1 MPNFSMVLTAAGAE
15 LLAKGVAGKTMQFTA
30 IAVGDGTF
38 SGSPVDATAL
48 QREVKRLPIQR
59 MTRRKNTV
67 SLRATLEAGTV
78 KSGFIWTEL
87 GVFATDPDTQGDVLY
102 MYGYAGAE
110 SDAVPAA
117 NEPTI
122 IEKIINV
129 TAIVASAENVTA
141 IIDTSL
147 VYLTQ
152 ADLEAH
158 NADPEANPAAI
169 QAHNDNPKAHEVLF
183 SQKADLGEDGKIP
196 DEQLPDMDY
205 VARTWDTM
213 TGNLT
218 MSDGATVTGLPTPSG
233 NADAVPKSF
242 LTAQLSNYLAR
253 SGGTMS
259 GTINMNSKKITNL
272 PTPTANGDAVPKS
285 YLDQQVIANRRWKE
299 IDRITTSKTWT
310 VPSGVTQIG
319 VLAIGGGESG
329 NVVTFP
335 SNVNFQYVI
344 GGFSGHA
351 ISKILDVSPGDSF
364 SVEIG
369 IGGVASIDGKSTKQP
384 GGNTIFRGKNSTIT
398 AYGGGIIVNGIA
410 GGCGLNFAGSIGR
423 GQNYDLLISQYKP
436 KAHGLTPNLVGL
448 TAYRAGTSD
457 SYAILYT
464 FSDYLYPFTDLPIL
478 SSGGIISV
486 NKNTGDVL
494 SVPAFDLGNLGK
506 GGDSIYLKSGNGTGN
521 NATGYGNGGGSVVS
535 PTLGTA
541 ELKAGN
547 GSPGIVIIYA

>member
-129 TAIVASAENVTA
+129 NVIVASAENVTA

-152 ADLEAH
+152 ADLDAH

-169 QAHNDNPKAHEVLF
+169 QTHNDNPKAHEELF

-196 DEQLPDMDY
+196 DAQLPDMDY
-205 VARTWDTM
+205 VARTGDTM
-213 TGNLT
+213 TGNLI
-218 MSDGATVTGLPTPSG
+218 MSDGATITGLPTPSG

-272 PTPTANGDAVPKS
+272 PTPSAAKDAVPKDYVDS
-285 YLDQQVIANRRWKE
+285 SVKN
-299 IDRITTSKTWT
+299 
-310 VPSGVTQIG
+310 GVDG
-319 VLAIGGGESG
+319 L
-329 NVVTFP
+329 
-335 SNVNFQYVI
+335 
-344 GGFSGHA
+344 
-351 ISKILDVSPGDSF
+351 SKI
-364 SVEIG
+364 
-369 IGGVASIDGKSTKQP
+369 
-384 GGNTIFRGKNSTIT
+384 
-398 AYGGGIIVNGIA
+398 
-410 GGCGLNFAGSIGR
+410 
-423 GQNYDLLISQYKP
+423 DLF
-436 KAHGLTPNLVGL
+436 T
-448 TAYRAGTSD
+448 
-457 SYAILYT
+457 
-464 FSDYLYPFTDLPIL
+464 YL
-478 SSGGIISV
+478 
-486 NKNTGDVL
+486 
-494 SVPAFDLGNLGK
+494 
-506 GGDSIYLKSGNGTGN
+506 
-521 NATGYGNGGGSVVS
+521 
-535 PTLGTA
+535 
-541 ELKAGN
+541 GN
-547 GSPGIVIIYA
+547 GSNSVTIRFPWKPKLVIINAYRFCLGPVLYGHKEIYVVIASSSVMYVGLEWGESSVTLTSSDSSFSAYINASGEQISALILG

>member
-38 SGSPVDATAL
+38 SDSPVDATAL
-48 QREVKRLPIQR
+48 QSEVKRLPIQH

-102 MYGYAGAE
+102 MYGYAGEE

-169 QAHNDNPKAHEVLF
+169 QAHNDNPKAHEELF
-183 SQKADLGEDGKIP
+183 LQKADLGEDGKIP

-205 VARTWDTM
+205 VARTGDTM

-233 NADAVPKSF
+233 NSDAVPKSF
-242 LTAQLSNYLAR
+242 LTAQLAKYLAL
-253 SGGTMS
+253 SGGTMT
-259 GTINMNSKKITNL
+259 GVINMNSKKITNL
-272 PTPTANGDAVPKS
+272 PTPSAAKDAVPKDYVDKLFSGIFVFGTYTGTSEYVFGEGYPEPSQNINLGRSPVFLMVWGNGNPVSFVAIGSGGDLGISFGFAHKNGASSRGIAISDDGFTVTNHGAGYAGVGNLLNIKNSKYS
-285 YLDQQVIANRRWKE
+285 YL
-299 IDRITTSKTWT
+299 
-310 VPSGVTQIG
+310 
-319 VLAIGGGESG
+319 
-329 NVVTFP
+329 
-335 SNVNFQYVI
+335 
-344 GGFSGHA
+344 
-351 ISKILDVSPGDSF
+351 
-364 SVEIG
+364 
-369 IGGVASIDGKSTKQP
+369 
-384 GGNTIFRGKNSTIT
+384 
-398 AYGGGIIVNGIA
+398 
-410 GGCGLNFAGSIGR
+410 
-423 GQNYDLLISQYKP
+423 
-436 KAHGLTPNLVGL
+436 
-448 TAYRAGTSD
+448 
-457 SYAILYT
+457 
-464 FSDYLYPFTDLPIL
+464 
-478 SSGGIISV
+478 
-486 NKNTGDVL
+486 
-494 SVPAFDLGNLGK
+494 AFF
-506 GGDSIYLKSGNGTGN
+506 
-521 NATGYGNGGGSVVS
+521 
-535 PTLGTA
+535 
-541 ELKAGN
+541 
-547 GSPGIVIIYA
+547 